1 MSQTK
6 GRVLLVDDEVDT
18 ARTLGRI
25 LETSGFKVDIFTDHN
40 AALGSFKTA
49 YYDLAAIDV
58 RLPDMNGFELYFE
71 IKSKDNKIKVLFLT
85 ALRDLHDYDEFRTY
99 RSPKLHQ
106 RHFIQKPVTDDEFL
120 DEVYCILY

>member
-6 GRVLLVDDEVDT
+6 GRVLVADDEIDT

-25 LETSGFKVDIFTDHN
+25 LETSGFKVDILADPK

-58 RLPDMNGFELYFE
+58 GMPDMNGFELYSE
-71 IKSKDNKIKVLFLT
+71 IKSKDNKIKVLFFT
-85 ALRDLHDYDEFRTY
+85 ALDLHDYDEFKTY
-99 RSPKLHQ
+99 VSPKLHQ

>member
-1 MSQTK
+1 M
-6 GRVLLVDDEVDT
+6 VDDEIDT
-18 ARTLGRI
+18 AQTLGRI
-25 LETSGFKVDIFTDHN
+25 LETSGFEVDIFTDPK
-40 AALGSFKTA
+40 AALGRFNEG
-49 YYDLAAIDV
+49 YDLAAIDV
-58 RLPDMNGFELYFE
+58 RMPDMNGFELYSE
-71 IKSKDNKIKVLFLT
+71 IKSIDNKIKVLFLN

>member
-6 GRVLLVDDEVDT
+6 GRVIVVDDEIDT

-25 LETSGFKVDIFTDHN
+25 LETSGFVVDIFTDPK

-58 RLPDMNGFELYFE
+58 RIPDMNGFELYSE
-71 IKSKDNKIKVLFLT
+71 IKSIDNKIKMLFLT
-85 ALRDLHDYDEFRTY
+85 AFKNRNKSSRK
-99 RSPKLHQ
+99 S
-106 RHFIQKPVTDDEFL
+106 
-120 DEVYCILY
+120 